1 MMADYRTSA
10 LKKKKKRTSALKVP
24 DWSISVGI

>member
-10 LKKKKKRTSALKVP
+10 LKKKKRTSALKVP